1 MIHSGHTMMKS
12 SILSLK
18 FVPTNCYKRD
28 EFFERRGIR
37 NKCRIDSNFASTF
50 AKYSSVELGSLS
62 LA

>member
-1 MIHSGHTMMKS
+1 MIHSGDTMIKS

-18 FVPTNCYKRD
+18 FVPPNCYKRD

-37 NKCRIDSNFASTF
+37 NKCRIDSNFVDKF
-50 AKYSSVELGSLS
+50 AKYLSLELGSLS